1 MILVWYVLILLL
13 SFYALARVCD
23 VHFIKSLD
31 LIGKK
36 RKLEDSVAWATLMA
50 IGTSAPEFVTAS
62 LALFEVESAI
72 GAWTIIWSAIFNLFI
87 IVWWSALIAQGRLN
101 RRATMRDIVFYGV
114 AIAVLAVTFR
124 DGRITLVESVWYIVT
139 YIMYLLYLTYDNK
152 KQSKEFHE
160 SVEQVQEEEEL
171 VESRYPIL
179 RVANKLIDAC
189 FPNLN
194 RRPGQLWLSFW
205 ISIVGIIILSKVMI
219 EGAVGIASFLGISPV
234 IIALTILAWWTSIPD
249 LLASLSVA
257 KHGRIDMAVSNALG
271 SNTFDILL
279 CLGLPRMIAILIT
292 QQSIQVSTDNL
303 LWSIVLLFG
312 TVLVMLAFRMSNGFR
327 LTKWVGRF
335 FIFLYI
341 GYVGYNI
348 RLTTL

>member
-1 MILVWYVLILLL
+1 
-13 SFYALARVCD
+13 
-23 VHFIKSLD
+23 
-31 LIGKK
+31 
-36 RKLEDSVAWATLMA
+36 
-50 IGTSAPEFVTAS
+50 
-62 LALFEVESAI
+62 
-72 GAWTIIWSAIFNLFI
+72 
-87 IVWWSALIAQGRLN
+87 
-101 RRATMRDIVFYGV
+101 
-114 AIAVLAVTFR
+114 
-124 DGRITLVESVWYIVT
+124 
-139 YIMYLLYLTYDNK
+139 
-152 KQSKEFHE
+152 
-160 SVEQVQEEEEL
+160 
-171 VESRYPIL
+171 
-179 RVANKLIDAC
+179 
-189 FPNLN
+189 
-194 RRPGQLWLSFW
+194 
-205 ISIVGIIILSKVMI
+205 LSKVMI